1 VRVAVV
7 GATGAVGAAVVQ
19 ALLVDP
25 RKRVNAV
32 IGIARRLPPAPTP
45 DVEWHAVDLGGGDLG
60 THLRGVDAL
69 VNAARTRST
78 APSGDRRDEAALAR
92 RVLETAVAADV
103 HHVVQLSSFL
113 AYSPPA
119 DPGTAVEETWP
130 TEGLNPSPP
139 AQAAAALE
147 RTVDEF
153 ARQHEVV
160 RLVRIRS
167 GVVLGPR
174 VHRQL
179 LARTGPFAGLV
190 RLIEHAPILPGL
202 AGTGVPAVHHDD
214 LAAAVRSSVT
224 DPAFG
229 AYNVAFDEPLRL
241 ADVSAALGARTITV
255 PAGLV
260 RRGAAL
266 ADRVLDRW
274 PRVDGGAA
282 SGWMDILAEAPRL
295 DTRRARAGLEWT
307 PRHALDEALR
317 ETLSTP

>member
-1 VRVAVV
+1 MRVAVV

-19 ALLVDP
+19 ALQFDP

-32 IGIARRLPPAPTP
+32 IGIARRLPPEPTP
-45 DVEWHAVDLGGGDLG
+45 DVEWHAVDLSGGDLG

-78 APSGDRRDEAALAR
+78 APSGDTRDEAALAR

-103 HHVVQLSSFL
+103 YHVVQLSSFL
-113 AYSPPA
+113 AYSPA

-130 TEGLNPSPP
+130 TEGLTPSPP
-139 AQAAAALE
+139 ARAAAALE
-147 RTVDEF
+147 RCVDEF

-167 GVVLGPR
+167 GVALGPR

-179 LARTGPFAGLV
+179 LARTGPFAGLF
-190 RLIEHAPILPGL
+190 RLIEHAPFVPGL
-202 AGTGVPAVHHDD
+202 AGTGIPAVHHDD

-229 AYNVAFDEPLRL
+229 AYNVALDEPLRL
-241 ADVSAALGARTITV
+241 ADVSAALGARTISV

-274 PRVDGGAA
+274 PRVVGGAA

-307 PRHALDEALR
+307 PRYALDEALR
-317 ETLSTP
+317 STLFTP